1 MIPDSHYVTARYRN
15 TWDWRQAGGTMPH
28 EAAPNFRA
36 LNQAESQAVLSRN
49 HVGRI
54 AYAFHDR
61 VDIEPI
67 HYVCEGGW
75 IYGRTSPGTK
85 FATLSHHPWVAF
97 EVDEINGPF
106 DWRSVVVHGTVYW
119 LTSDASAAS
128 QRDAE
133 AGLALLRNILPE
145 TLTEDDPTPFRTVL
159 FRISAS
165 EISGRCASTER
176 TAASPDHAQTPKAA
190 APERA

>member
-1 MIPDSHYVTARYRN
+1 
-15 TWDWRQAGGTMPH
+15 MPYD
-28 EAAPNFRA
+28 AAPSFRA
-36 LNQAESQAVLSRN
+36 LDKAESQAILSRN

-54 AYAFHDR
+54 AYSFHDR
-61 VDIEPI
+61 VDVEPI
-67 HYVCEGGW
+67 HYVSDGGW

-85 FATLSHHPWVAF
+85 LATLSHHRWVAF
-97 EVDEINGPF
+97 EVDEIDGPF

-119 LTSDASAAS
+119 LTPNASDGS

-133 AGLALLRNILPE
+133 AGLALLRNFLPE

-165 EISGRCASTER
+165 EVTGRCASTVRAVLSSDDAQAR
-176 TAASPDHAQTPKAA
+176 TAAV
-190 APERA
+190 PERS